1 MDAKREARGRM
12 GQQRGNMKEKM
23 VRPDRNLL
31 QLVTNEVHHQLD
43 VELLRIDECLAVMPA
58 LMRAKER
65 GVRVR
70 ISLPLVDDPG
80 FPGRAWNLESYLARG
95 IEIRW
100 CTSIRKRRLIAD
112 GQQAYRLDAGES
124 RVQAE
129 PENDTFD
136 SAEGRLEIYS
146 GEVLDKQPWHK
157 SLHGLDRVVFVRI
170 WALGGLFPIFF
181 SSERT
186 PVDALLPGDQIEVL
200 LVINWSGSGLFS
212 AFVPAELYY
221 QGIDVRRIA
230 RTVHG

>member
-1 MDAKREARGRM
+1 
-12 GQQRGNMKEKM
+12 MKEKM
-23 VRPDRNLL
+23 ARPDLDLL
-31 QLVTNEVHHQLD
+31 QLVMNEVHRQLD
-43 VELLRIDECLAVMPA
+43 VELLRIDECLAVMPS
-58 LMRAKER
+58 LMRAMER
-65 GVRVR
+65 GVRVC
-70 ISLPLVDDPG
+70 ISLRLADDPG
-80 FPGRAWNLESYLARG
+80 FPGRAWHLEPYLARG

-112 GQQAYRLDAGES
+112 GRQAYRLDAGES

-146 GEVLDKQPWHK
+146 GEVLDKQSWHK

-170 WALGGLFPIFF
+170 WALGGRFPIFF

-186 PVDALLPGDQIEVL
+186 PVDALSPGDHIRLL

-212 AFVPAELYY
+212 AFAPSELYY
-221 QGIDVRRIA
+221 EGIDVRYIA